1 MSIQLQAALKV
12 DRARRE
18 ERHMDFSFTPEQ
30 ETFRQELRTW
40 LKANV
45 PPEATELRHLQPQAS
60 VADLKF
66 LKSWQKKVHEG
77 GWAGISWPKEYGG
90 RGASLVERMIF
101 DQEMTARKA
110 PGLMNVLGLEI
121 VGPTLIVHGTE
132 KQKKAHLPK
141 ILSGEEI
148 WCQGYSEP
156 NSGSDLGS
164 LRTRAVDHGDYFVVT
179 GQKVWTSLARY
190 ADWCQLLVRTN
201 PDAPKHQGISC
212 LLVDMKSPGIS
223 VRPLR
228 TMTGDSEFNE
238 VFFEEVKVP
247 KVNLLGEKDQGWRII
262 ITSLMFER
270 QGLGFYFTFAQKRHY
285 DDLLEK
291 ARQSRRYGN
300 PVATDLQIRQK
311 MAQVYI
317 DCELLK
323 LNNYRAL
330 TRLLRGN
337 PPGPEGSI
345 PKLQWAEMNQRLQE
359 LAVEIQGPYSQL
371 YQGEEQA
378 KDGGYWQY
386 GFLRSRANSIEGG
399 TSEIQ
404 RNIIAERV
412 LGLPKGR

>member
-1 MSIQLQAALKV
+1 
-12 DRARRE
+12 
-18 ERHMDFSFTPEQ
+18 MDFSFTLEQ

-40 LKANV
+40 LTANV
-45 PPEATELRHLQPQAS
+45 PPEASQLRHLQPQAS
-60 VADLKF
+60 SEDLQF
-66 LKSWQKKVHEG
+66 LKAWQKKVHDG
-77 GWAGISWPKEYGG
+77 GWAGVSWPKEYGG

-101 DQEMTARKA
+101 DQEMAAHQA
-110 PGLMNVLGLEI
+110 PGLLNVLGLEI

-132 KQKKAHLPK
+132 EQKKAHLPK

-148 WCQGYSEP
+148 WCQGFSEP

-164 LRTRAVDHGDYFVVT
+164 LRTRAVEQGDYFVVT

-190 ADWCQLLVRTN
+190 GDWCQLLVRTN
-201 PDAPKHQGISC
+201 PDAPKHKGISC
-212 LLVDMKSPGIS
+212 LLVDLKSPGIS

-228 TMTGDSEFNE
+228 TLTGDSEFNE
-238 VFFEEVKVP
+238 VFFEDVKVP

-270 QGLGFYFTFAQKRHY
+270 QGLGFYFTFAQKRYY
-285 DDLLEK
+285 DDLREQ
-291 ARQSRRYGN
+291 ARQSNRYGS
-300 PVATDLQIRQK
+300 PVVADPQVRQK
-311 MAQVYI
+311 MAQAYI

-359 LAVEIQGPYSQL
+359 LAVEIQGPYGQL
-371 YQGEEQA
+371 YQDEEKAQN
-378 KDGGYWQY
+378 GGYWQY

-404 RNIIAERV
+404 RNILAERV

>member
-1 MSIQLQAALKV
+1 
-12 DRARRE
+12 
-18 ERHMDFSFTPEQ
+18 MDFHFTPEQ
-30 ETFRQELRTW
+30 EAFRQELRTW
-40 LKANV
+40 LAAHV
-45 PPEATELRHLQPQAS
+45 PPVTQQLRHWQPQAS
-60 VADLKF
+60 PSDLEF
-66 LKSWQKKVHEG
+66 LKAWQKTVYEG
-77 GWAGISWPKEYGG
+77 GWAGVSWPKEYGG

-101 DQEMTARKA
+101 DEEMAAHKA
-110 PGLMNVLGLEI
+110 PALLNVLGLEI

-132 KQKKAHLPK
+132 AQKRAHLPK

-148 WCQGYSEP
+148 WCQGFSEP
-156 NSGSDLGS
+156 SSGSDVGS
-164 LRTRAVDHGDYFVVT
+164 LRTRAVEQGDYFVVT
-179 GQKVWTSLARY
+179 GQKVWTSLAKY

-201 PDAPKHQGISC
+201 PEAPKHQGISC
-212 LLVDMKSPGIS
+212 LLVDMKSPGITI
-223 VRPLR
+223 RPLR
-228 TMTGDSEFNE
+228 TLTGDSEFNE
-238 VFFEEVKVP
+238 VFFEDVKVP
-247 KVNLLGEKDQGWRII
+247 KQNLLGEKDHGWRII

-285 DDLLEK
+285 DDLRER
-291 ARQSRRYGN
+291 ARRSQRYGE
-300 PVATDLQIRQK
+300 PVLADPQIRQK
-311 MAQVYI
+311 LAQAYI

-345 PKLQWAEMNQRLQE
+345 PKLQWAEANQRLQE
-359 LAVEIQGPYSQL
+359 LAVELQGPYGQL
-371 YQGEEQA
+371 YEGEP
-378 KDGGYWQY
+378 DGAYWQY

>member
-1 MSIQLQAALKV
+1 
-12 DRARRE
+12 
-18 ERHMDFSFTPEQ
+18 MDFSFTPAQ

-45 PPEATELRHLQPQAS
+45 PPEASQLRHLQPQA
-60 VADLKF
+60 AAEDLQF
-66 LKSWQKKVHEG
+66 LKAWQRRVYDG
-77 GWAGISWPKEYGG
+77 GWAGVSWPKEYGG

-101 DQEMTARKA
+101 DQEMAAHQA
-110 PGLMNVLGLEI
+110 PGLLNVLGLEI

-132 KQKKAHLPK
+132 EQKKAHLPK

-148 WCQGYSEP
+148 WCQGFSEP

-190 ADWCQLLVRTN
+190 GDWCQLLVRTN
-201 PDAPKHQGISC
+201 LDAPKHQGISC
-212 LLVDMKSPGIS
+212 LLVDLKSPGIS

-228 TMTGDSEFNE
+228 TLTGDSEFNE
-238 VFFEEVKVP
+238 VFFEDVKVP
-247 KVNLLGEKDQGWRII
+247 QVNLLGEKDQGWRII

-270 QGLGFYFTFAQKRHY
+270 QGLGFYFTFAQKRYY
-285 DDLLEK
+285 DDLREK
-291 ARQSRRYGN
+291 VRQGRRHDS
-300 PVATDLQIRQK
+300 PVATDPQIRQK

-359 LAVEIQGPYSQL
+359 LAVEVQGPYGQL
-371 YQGEEQA
+371 YQGEEKAQ
-378 KDGGYWQY
+378 DGGYWQY

-404 RNIIAERV
+404 RNILAERV

>member
-1 MSIQLQAALKV
+1 
-12 DRARRE
+12 
-18 ERHMDFSFTPEQ
+18 MDFSFTPAQ

-40 LKANV
+40 LQANV
-45 PPEATELRHLQPQAS
+45 PPEAHALRHLQPQAS
-60 VADLKF
+60 PEDLTF
-66 LKSWQKKVHEG
+66 LKAWQKKVYEG
-77 GWAGISWPKEYGG
+77 GWAGVSWPREYGG

-101 DQEMTARKA
+101 DQEMAAYKA

-132 KQKKAHLPK
+132 EQKKSHLPN
-141 ILSGEEI
+141 ILSGDEI
-148 WCQGYSEP
+148 WCQGFSEP

-164 LRTRAVDHGDYFVVT
+164 LRTRAIDQGDYFVVT

-212 LLVDMKSPGIS
+212 LLVDMKSPGIT
-223 VRPLR
+223 VKPLR

-247 KVNLLGEKDQGWRII
+247 KVNVLGEIDQGWWII

-270 QGLGFYFTFAQKRHY
+270 QGLGFYFTFAQKRYY
-285 DDLLEK
+285 DDLL
-291 ARQSRRYGN
+291 AAIQCSRRYGES
-300 PVATDLQIRQK
+300 VVTDPQIRQK
-311 MAQVYI
+311 IAQAYI

-330 TRLLRGN
+330 THLLRGN

-345 PKLQWAEMNQRLQE
+345 PKLQWADINQRLQD
-359 LAVEIQGPYSQL
+359 LAVAVQGAYGQL
-371 YQGEEQA
+371 FQGEVRA
-378 KDGGYWQY
+378 PDGGYWQY

-404 RNIIAERV
+404 RNILAERV

>member
-1 MSIQLQAALKV
+1 
-12 DRARRE
+12 
-18 ERHMDFSFTPEQ
+18 MDFSFTPEQ

-45 PPEATELRHLQPQAS
+45 PPETLQLRHLQPQAS
-60 VADLKF
+60 AEDLQF
-66 LKSWQKKVHEG
+66 LKAWQKRVYDG
-77 GWAGISWPKEYGG
+77 GWAGVSWPKEYGG

-101 DQEMTARKA
+101 DQEMAAHQA
-110 PGLMNVLGLEI
+110 PGLLNVLGLEI

-132 KQKKAHLPK
+132 EQKKAHLPK

-148 WCQGYSEP
+148 WCQGFSEP

-190 ADWCQLLVRTN
+190 GDWCQLLVRTN
-201 PDAPKHQGISC
+201 LDTPKHQGISC
-212 LLVDMKSPGIS
+212 LLVDLKSPGIS
-223 VRPLR
+223 VQPLR
-228 TMTGDSEFNE
+228 TLTGDSEFNE

-270 QGLGFYFTFAQKRHY
+270 QGLGFYFTFAQKRYY

-291 ARQSRRYGN
+291 VRQNRRYGS
-300 PVATDLQIRQK
+300 PVATDPQMRQK

-345 PKLQWAEMNQRLQE
+345 PKLQWAEMNQHLQE

-371 YQGEEQA
+371 YRGEEKAQ
-378 KDGGYWQY
+378 DGGYWQY

>member
-1 MSIQLQAALKV
+1 
-12 DRARRE
+12 
-18 ERHMDFSFTPEQ
+18 MDFSFTPEQ

-45 PPEATELRHLQPQAS
+45 PPEAHALRHLQPQAS
-60 VADLKF
+60 PEDLAS
-66 LKSWQKKVHEG
+66 LKAWQKKVYEG
-77 GWAGISWPKEYGG
+77 GWAGVSWPKEYGG

-101 DQEMTARKA
+101 DQEMAAHKA

-132 KQKKAHLPK
+132 EQKKSHLPK
-141 ILSGEEI
+141 ILSGDEI

-164 LRTRAVDHGDYFVVT
+164 LRTRAIDQGDYFVVT

-212 LLVDMKSPGIS
+212 LLVDMKSPGIT
-223 VRPLR
+223 VKPLR

-247 KVNLLGEKDQGWRII
+247 KANLLGEKDQGWRII

-270 QGLGFYFTFAQKRHY
+270 QGLGFYFTFAQKRYY
-285 DDLLEK
+285 DDLL
-291 ARQSRRYGN
+291 AGIRHSRRYGES
-300 PVATDLQIRQK
+300 VVTDPQVRQK
-311 MAQVYI
+311 VAQAYI
-317 DCELLK
+317 DCELIK

-345 PKLQWAEMNQRLQE
+345 PKLQWADINQRLQD
-359 LAVEIQGPYSQL
+359 LAVEVQGAYGQL
-371 YQGEEQA
+371 YQGEVHTPE
-378 KDGGYWQY
+378 GGYWQY

-404 RNIIAERV
+404 RNILAERV